1 MSEVYEL
8 QKRIDELIL
17 QVSTI
22 KEIPIQ
28 PAIANVTNI
37 ITSTPDIVYGSST
50 LNAINE
56 TITTVNSI
64 VVQLNLVLAALRGT
78 LIIGK

>member
-8 QKRIDELIL
+8 QKRIDEIIL
-17 QVSTI
+17 QGSTI

-28 PAIANVTNI
+28 PAIANVTNT

>member
-28 PAIANVTNI
+28 PAIANVTNT

-78 LIIGK
+78 LIIGE

>member
-22 KEIPIQ
+22 KETPIQ
-28 PAIANVTNI
+28 PAIANVTNT

-78 LIIGK
+78 LIIGE

>member
-8 QKRIDELIL
+8 EKRIDGLIL
-17 QVSTI
+17 QGSTI

-28 PAIANVTNI
+28 PAIANVTNT
-37 ITSTPDIVYGSST
+37 ITSTPDIVYGLAT

-64 VVQLNLVLAALRGT
+64 VVQLNLVLAALRVT
-78 LIIGK
+78 QIIGK

>member
-8 QKRIDELIL
+8 QKRIDDMAL
-17 QVSTI
+17 QVSLI
-22 KEIPIQ
+22 KEIPTQASID
-28 PAIANVTNI
+28 NVTNAI
-37 ITSTPDIVYGSST
+37 ASTPDIVYGLAT

-64 VVQLNLVLAALRGT
+64 VIQLNLVLAALR
-78 LIIGK
+78 LSLVIR

>member
-8 QKRIDELIL
+8 QNRIDELIL

-28 PAIANVTNI
+28 PAIANVTNS

>member
-17 QVSTI
+17 QGSTI

-37 ITSTPDIVYGSST
+37 ITSTPDIVYGLST

-78 LIIGK
+78 LIIGE

>member
-28 PAIANVTNI
+28 PAIANVTNS

>member
-22 KEIPIQ
+22 KETPIQ
-28 PAIANVTNI
+28 PAIANVTNS
-37 ITSTPDIVYGSST
+37 ITSTPDIVYGLST

-78 LIIGK
+78 LIIGE

>member
-17 QVSTI
+17 QGSTI

-28 PAIANVTNI
+28 PAIANVTNS
-37 ITSTPDIVYGSST
+37 ITSTPDIVYGLST

>member
-17 QVSTI
+17 QGSTI

>member
-17 QVSTI
+17 QGSTI

-28 PAIANVTNI
+28 PAIPNVTNT
-37 ITSTPDIVYGSST
+37 ITSTPDIVYGLAT

-64 VVQLNLVLAALRGT
+64 VTQLNLVLLALRNT
-78 LIIGK
+78 QIIGK

>member
-17 QVSTI
+17 QGITI

-28 PAIANVTNI
+28 PAIANVTNT
-37 ITSTPDIVYGSST
+37 ITITPDIVYGLAT

-64 VVQLNLVLAALRGT
+64 VVQLNLVLAALRVT
-78 LIIGK
+78 QIIGK

>member
-8 QKRIDELIL
+8 QKRIDGLIL
-17 QVSTI
+17 QGSTI

-28 PAIANVTNI
+28 PTIANVTNS
-37 ITSTPDIVYGSST
+37 ITSTPDIVYGLST

-78 LIIGK
+78 LIIGE

>member
-8 QKRIDELIL
+8 QKRIDEIIL

-28 PAIANVTNI
+28 PAIANVTNT